1 MRQLPE
7 EALMDRGVA
16 ESILTLLMM
25 SGYTQVVD
33 RDGVVSVRV
42 DGDVS
47 LTAGYADQMRTL
59 VEAVRELRPK
69 EGE

>member
-7 EALMDRGVA
+7 EALMERGVA
-16 ESILTLLMM
+16 ESILALLLL
-25 SGYTQVVD
+25 SGYTQLIE
-33 RDGVVSVRV
+33 RDGVVTVRV